1 MISYIQCIFPIE
13 SFHAHEKH
21 STMDLWSQPYQGDA
35 VCNEV
40 HPGRV
45 PGNGRILATEKGED
59 MWDFNSGDLTNRR
72 MKSPISL
79 EDKMGMGGYIRFSH
93 MKLVNEHLEIALN
106 SNHFGA
112 TSRVPGSWPMPKII
126 IKCYRSSLWG
136 MAWDICFCPSPDGC
150 WRML

>member
-1 MISYIQCIFPIE
+1 
-13 SFHAHEKH
+13 
-21 STMDLWSQPYQGDA
+21 
-35 VCNEV
+35 
-40 HPGRV
+40 
-45 PGNGRILATEKGED
+45 LATEKGED

-112 TSRVPGSWPMPKII
+112 TSRVPGS
-126 IKCYRSSLWG
+126 
-136 MAWDICFCPSPDGC
+136 
-150 WRML
+150 